1 MVIKCYKSW
10 NPPVFSLEFPNIN
23 MVTFSPRIH
32 EEDPAFQA
40 CVDDACRGAS
50 EVEATSADAED
61 IADSDGMID
70 D

>member
-1 MVIKCYKSW
+1 
-10 NPPVFSLEFPNIN
+10 LEIPNIN

-61 IADSDGMID
+61 VADSDGMID